1 MVILAAVAS
10 AKVIA
15 VHCSLIRSPGHQVL
29 LMNLRGIRYVLIDG
43 VNDSDSTAHELGEL
57 LANRAV
63 VCNVIPYNPTNVP
76 HDYKRPSQVVVD
88 RFNKIVREYGVRTI
102 QRQELGQDISG
113 ACGQLVIESMGGMP
127 DAPAPGGVAVGSC
140 GPAGSTGDLEDL
152 CGPGSASAATGRSNG
167 SAVAAKATVKRAA
180 NREDHVK
187 GRRQTTGSKSMANT
201 VANGAGEGPMLDLY
215 SFVWAVIF
223 LGLALL
229 LYRVVPRLLR

>member
-1 MVILAAVAS
+1 MDHGA
-10 AKVIA
+10 
-15 VHCSLIRSPGHQVL
+15 
-29 LMNLRGIRYVLIDG
+29 RYVLIDG

-76 HDYKRPSQVVVD
+76 HDYKRPSQAVVD

-127 DAPAPGGVAVGSC
+127 VSPASGTGAADGC
-140 GPAGSTGDLEDL
+140 GPSGSSADLEDI
-152 CGPGSASAATGRSNG
+152 CGPGGNTAATGRSKASAPVIKAKVRHVSNRQANDQKG
-167 SAVAAKATVKRAA
+167 SDHSGTGSVAMAKAVAVDTRGV
-180 NREDHVK
+180 
-187 GRRQTTGSKSMANT
+187 
-201 VANGAGEGPMLDLY
+201 PMLDVY

-223 LGLALL
+223 LGLALV